1 MEKPNTIKSIQ
12 LNSRFADDPS
22 NLSNPTWTI
31 SPNITGIESFKIKN
45 MIIPISS
52 YNIDD
57 NNKYIKM
64 YQNVSGTTTTNLI
77 TMTSQNYNSSN
88 IASSLQTFLNSQG
101 SLYMSVNFSTSANK
115 LMFGSSTGSFYFM
128 DTGNGK
134 DCYENLG
141 ISVGNSAVSTYTA
154 GNCIDLSGV
163 KVINLESNSL
173 DGIDISGY
181 NRRIIGSIPIE
192 ESVNTIASYQD
203 DSTDYIDTNIFDIS
217 QITISIK
224 DEKYRDLV
232 QRSHWSLTLNLIV
245 D

>member
-1 MEKPNTIKSIQ
+1 MEKNNTIKSIQ
-12 LNSRFADDPS
+12 LNTRFADDPT
-22 NLSNPTWTI
+22 NLSNPTFTI
-31 SPNITGIESFKIKN
+31 SPNITGIEAFKIKN

-57 NNKYIKM
+57 NNKFIKM
-64 YQNVSGTTTTNLI
+64 YQNIGGTTSTNLI
-77 TMTSQNYNSSN
+77 TMTPQNYNSSN
-88 IASSLQTFLNSQG
+88 IASSLQTAMNSQG
-101 SLYMSVNFSTSANK
+101 NLYMSVNFSTFANK
-115 LMFGSSTGSFYFM
+115 LIFGSTTGTFYFM
-128 DTGNGK
+128 DPGNSK

-181 NRRIIGSIPIE
+181 NRRILASIPIE
-192 ESVNTIASYQD
+192 ESINSIASYQD
-203 DSTDYIDTNIFDIS
+203 DGNDYIETNISDIS
-217 QITISIK
+217 QITISLK
-224 DEKYRDLV
+224 DEKYRDII
-232 QRSHWSLTLNLIV
+232 QRSPWSLTLNLVV

>member
-1 MEKPNTIKSIQ
+1 MEKNNQIKSIQ
-12 LNSRFADDPS
+12 LNTRFADDPT

-31 SPNITGIESFKIKN
+31 SPNITGIEAFKIKN

-52 YNIDD
+52 YNIDQ
-57 NNKYIKM
+57 NNCYLKM
-64 YQNVSGTTTTNLI
+64 FQNVSGTTTTNLI

-88 IASSLQTFLNSQG
+88 IASSLQTAMNSQG

-115 LMFGSSTGSFYFM
+115 LVFGSSTGSFYFM
-128 DTGNGK
+128 DPGNSK
-134 DCYENLG
+134 DCYEALG

-173 DGIDISGY
+173 DGVDISGY
-181 NRRIIGSIPIE
+181 NRRIIGSIPID
-192 ESVNTIASYQD
+192 ESVNSIASYQD
-203 DSTDYIDTNIFDIS
+203 DSTDYIYTNISDIS
-217 QITISIK
+217 QISILLR